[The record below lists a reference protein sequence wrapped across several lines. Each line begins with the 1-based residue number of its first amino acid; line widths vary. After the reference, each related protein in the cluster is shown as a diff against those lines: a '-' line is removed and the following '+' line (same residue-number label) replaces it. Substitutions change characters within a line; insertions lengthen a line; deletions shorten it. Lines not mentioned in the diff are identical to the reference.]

1 MEGAERRTWA
11 QSGLNARDWASQNAC
26 LIDVGYFI
34 HDRLRPH
41 RQVPADLGVKE
52 SGLWRSDVCCQIAAK
67 NDQVP
72 FAVTPKGTLTRTF
85 VVAGGGFE
93 PPTSGF

>member
-52 SGLWRSDVCCQIAAK
+52 SGLWRSVSCRLWRSVKFRYPLDEL
-67 NDQVP
+67 VP
-72 FAVTPKGTLTRTF
+72 VPA
-85 VVAGGGFE
+85 
-93 PPTSGF
+93 

>member
-1 MEGAERRTWA
+1 MAWKDQSAELAA

-52 SGLWRSDVCCQIAAK
+52 SGLWPPMFAAK
-67 NDQVP
+67 LLP
-72 FAVTPKGTLTRTF
+72 RMIRSLSP
-85 VVAGGGFE
+85 
-93 PPTSGF
+93 